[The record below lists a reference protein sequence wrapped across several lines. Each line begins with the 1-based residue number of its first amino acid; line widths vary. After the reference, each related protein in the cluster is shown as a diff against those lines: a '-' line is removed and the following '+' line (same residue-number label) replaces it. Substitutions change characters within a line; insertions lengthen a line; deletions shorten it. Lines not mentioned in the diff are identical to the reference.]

1 MNNFQQSLCDR
12 LRWIL
17 IEIFSKFDMVTI
29 DSDMEYSLEIIIFEY
44 KLAVSV
50 CSFSWNIANYVSQLT
65 LYHSAPLWF
74 RMRWRR
80 YSWCHKTLRSSK
92 HWCEKYDKC
101 DFDVIRSSFCY
112 VLDPPRLLCVGKL
125 SLIQAKRSFKGVMNS
140 MKKVDMI

>member
-65 LYHSAPLWF
+65 LYHQCAIMVSDEVTTVFLMP
-74 RMRWRR
+74 
-80 YSWCHKTLRSSK
+80 
-92 HWCEKYDKC
+92 
-101 DFDVIRSSFCY
+101 
-112 VLDPPRLLCVGKL
+112 
-125 SLIQAKRSFKGVMNS
+125 
-140 MKKVDMI
+140 